1 MTGWANRDQAQPAR
15 TVGEI
20 PDWLPGDGGNTPG
33 PMAARNSAARNS
45 KDCHGGASASTAIV
59 KFYLVGTMRAID
71 SSGANL
77 LPNGRKTRGLLA
89 CLCLACG
96 ERVSRNRLAGLLWDR
111 SSEIQAKQ
119 SVRHAL
125 SELTRDFGKHA
136 PILVEIDRDGARLK
150 VDAC

>member
-1 MTGWANRDQAQPAR
+1 MAASHRVPRGTEFDGSEFEGLPWRRFGIDRDCQVFIWWEPCAPSIYQAR
-15 TVGEI
+15 TSCQ
-20 PDWLPGDGGNTPG
+20 T
-33 PMAARNSAARNS
+33 
-45 KDCHGGASASTAIV
+45 
-59 KFYLVGTMRAID
+59 
-71 SSGANL
+71 
-77 LPNGRKTRGLLA
+77 GRKTRGLLA

-150 VDAC
+150 VDACWIDALALFESDAQGGGRPLKPAR